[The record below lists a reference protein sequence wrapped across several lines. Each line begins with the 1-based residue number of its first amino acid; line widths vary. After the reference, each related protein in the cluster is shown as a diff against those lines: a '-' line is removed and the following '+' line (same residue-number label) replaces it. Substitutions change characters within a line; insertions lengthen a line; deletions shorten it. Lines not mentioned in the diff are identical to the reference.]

1 MDDSVKEKATVILSE
16 QNGPYNVHMHT
27 CTRSQSGVNTF
38 GFQVEKSISI
48 NITYFNGLQVAI
60 DRE

>member
-16 QNGPYNVHMHT
+16 QNGPYSVHTH
-27 CTRSQSGVNTF
+27 TRSQSGVNTF